1 MRARDIMTPDP
12 ARVTPGDPIGTAAEL
27 MRTLDVGIIPVVE
40 DHTNMRLVGVITDRD
55 IVVRC
60 VAHHHDLG
68 CSIRDHMTARSVRA
82 VYPDESLDDVLAT
95 MERVRVRRVPV
106 VDDDGRL
113 IGIIAQADLATKLGT
128 RRRLDVERMLE
139 CVSAPAYALR

>member
-1 MRARDIMTPDP
+1 MRARDIMTAHP
-12 ARVTPGDPIGTAAEL
+12 AHVTPGDPIGTAAAL
-27 MRTLDVGIIPVVE
+27 MREHDVGIIPVV
-40 DHTNMRLVGVITDRD
+40 DNHVTLRLVGVVTDRD

-68 CSIRDHMTARSVRA
+68 CSVRDHMTAHSVRA
-82 VYPDESLDDVLAT
+82 VYPDESLDEVLAT
-95 MERVRVRRVPV
+95 MERARIRRVPV

-113 IGIIAQADLATKLGT
+113 VGIIAQADLATKAGA

-139 CVSAPAYALR
+139 HVSVPAHAVR

>member
-1 MRARDIMTPDP
+1 MRARDIMTARP
-12 ARVTPGDPIGTAAEL
+12 AHVTPGDPIGAAASL
-27 MRTLDVGIIPVVE
+27 MRELVVGIIPVVD
-40 DHTNMRLVGVITDRD
+40 DHESLRLVGVVTDRD

-68 CSIRDHMTARSVRA
+68 CSVRDHMTAHSVRA
-82 VYPDESLDDVLAT
+82 VYPDEPLDDVLAT
-95 MERVRVRRVPV
+95 MERARIRRVPV

-113 IGIIAQADLATKLGT
+113 VGIIAQADLATKVGA

-139 CVSAPAYALR
+139 SVSAPAYAPR